1 MKITKST
8 KNYSA
13 CPQIKE
19 LLNECDSVLI
29 GAGAGL
35 SVSEGF
41 SYSGKRFEKYFSDFK
56 NKYGFSDMYS
66 GGFYPYKTIE
76 DSFWEKAAARYSTFI
91 EKHQNKK
98 ILFLEL
104 GVGFNTPGIIKYP
117 FWQMTLQNPVSHYVS
132 INKGESYCPTEI
144 QNRSFCIDEDIGK
157 VLERL

>member
-1 MKITKST
+1 MCSKMKITKST

-66 GGFYPYKTIE
+66 V
-76 DSFWEKAAARYSTFI
+76 AAFI
-91 EKHQNKK
+91 
-98 ILFLEL
+98 L
-104 GVGFNTPGIIKYP
+104 IKL
-117 FWQMTLQNPVSHYVS
+117 WKN
-132 INKGESYCPTEI
+132 
-144 QNRSFCIDEDIGK
+144 IGHTGA
-157 VLERL
+157 VIFT